1 MLRLAL
7 PRTARVA
14 VRGQWRPLTR
24 TFADNASGRSRQD
37 TLPTRTS
44 DATVLPG
51 SQSTSVAGVPQAPIL
66 ATIAAANPTQTDVPP
81 IAPPKLP
88 VMPSPTAVPS
98 AATPPGKL
106 PPPGTAPTGPTSAP
120 PPPPPKRP
128 RRRFRNF
135 LRNLII
141 LSALGYAGG
150 VYYALVSDNFHDFFT
165 EYVPFGEDAVAY
177 FEERA
182 YRERF
187 PNKEYA
193 GGQNWPQTRGEGKV
207 TIGKSSGLTARVA
220 EEPKKSDLGQN
231 GRHLSAVEDKKSQPG
246 QAQQVPD
253 AASPKEKT
261 HAVEAA
267 KKDTSPPAKI
277 KAPETSGRAVPTD
290 GAVEGSKPAST
301 PAPVPASAPATS
313 LVDHINVPEA
323 TEPVVQDLV
332 KMINNIITT
341 VNAIPEASTFSSV
354 FQNVKLD
361 LNDVINEITMMK
373 EQHSHEADTR
383 IKDANV
389 EFDTAAKELVRRLE
403 QEMHEQETK
412 WREEYE
418 SERERLSTSYQQRLN
433 AELDAAKKVAEEK
446 NKNSL
451 LEQEI
456 ALQKAYMKS
465 VKSKVEEERNG
476 RLAKIDALSESVG
489 ELQKLTGQWNEVID
503 ATLKTQHLQVAVEA
517 VRSKV
522 LESDYPIPFLN
533 ELVALKEVSK
543 DDPVVNAAIASIN
556 PIAYQ
561 QGIPSPANLID
572 RFRRVASEVR
582 KASLL
587 PEDAGVASH
596 AASAVL
602 SRFMFQKKADRGLP
616 EGDDVEATLART
628 EVLLEEGDLDAAARE
643 MNGLRGW
650 AGVLS
655 RDWVGECRRVL
666 EVRQAVDV
674 IATEARLQS
683 LLVE

>member
-1 MLRLAL
+1 M
-7 PRTARVA
+7 
-14 VRGQWRPLTR
+14 
-24 TFADNASGRSRQD
+24 
-37 TLPTRTS
+37 
-44 DATVLPG
+44 
-51 SQSTSVAGVPQAPIL
+51 
-66 ATIAAANPTQTDVPP
+66 
-81 IAPPKLP
+81 
-88 VMPSPTAVPS
+88 
-98 AATPPGKL
+98 
-106 PPPGTAPTGPTSAP
+106 
-120 PPPPPKRP
+120 
-128 RRRFRNF
+128 
-135 LRNLII
+135 
-141 LSALGYAGG
+141 LGYAGG

-165 EYVPFGEDAVAY
+165 EYVPFGEDTVAY

-182 YRERF
+182 YKERF
-187 PNKEYA
+187 PSKAYD
-193 GGQNWPQTRGEGKV
+193 GGQNWPQTRGERKV
-207 TIGKSSGLTARVA
+207 TIGKSSGLTAKVA
-220 EEPKKSDLGQN
+220 EEPKKSDAT
-231 GRHLSAVEDKKSQPG
+231 SA
-246 QAQQVPD
+246 
-253 AASPKEKT
+253 KEKT
-261 HAVEAA
+261 PAVEAA
-267 KKDTSPPAKI
+267 KKNATPPAKVQT
-277 KAPETSGRAVPTD
+277 PETSGSVAPTKV
-290 GAVEGSKPAST
+290 AAESSKPAPVSEPVPA
-301 PAPVPASAPATS
+301 PAPVPATS
-313 LVDHINVPEA
+313 LVDHMNVPEA

-341 VNAIPEASTFSSV
+341 VNASPEASKFSSV
-354 FQNVKLD
+354 FQNVKSDLD
-361 LNDVINEITMMK
+361 HVISDITTMK
-373 EQHSHEADTR
+373 AQHTHEADTR
-383 IKDANV
+383 IKNANA
-389 EFDTAAKELVRRLE
+389 EFDTAAKELVNRLE

-418 SERERLSTSYQQRLN
+418 SERERLSTSYQQRLS
-433 AELDAAKKVAEEK
+433 AELETAKKVADEK

-489 ELQKLTGQWNEVID
+489 ALDKLTGQWNEVID

-522 LESDYPIPFLN
+522 LESDYPTPFLN

-556 PIAYQ
+556 PLAYQ

-683 LLVE
+683 LLVD